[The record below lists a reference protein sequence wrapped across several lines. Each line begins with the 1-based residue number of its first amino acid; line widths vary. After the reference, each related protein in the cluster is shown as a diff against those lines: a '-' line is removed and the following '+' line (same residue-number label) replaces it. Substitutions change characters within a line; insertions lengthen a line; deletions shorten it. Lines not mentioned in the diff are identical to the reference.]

1 MRIKMLFAT
10 IALIMLCSTAYP
22 QTPVARAENA
32 LYASVNQARQAQ
44 GLPSLRR
51 NESLVKAARRHA
63 VVMAEHRTAQH
74 EFDGEPDLSTRVKH
88 TGARFSSLSENVTQ
102 GPTAE
107 FIHSQ
112 FMHSPPHR
120 SNILDTDMDS
130 VGIGVIE
137 KNGVLYGTTSTG
149 GASNAG

>member
-1 MRIKMLFAT
+1 MRIKKLFAT
-10 IALIMLCSTAYP
+10 IALIMFSSAAYP
-22 QTPVARAENA
+22 QTPVAGAENA

-63 VVMAEHRTAQH
+63 VIMAEHGTAQH
-74 EFDGEPDLSTRVKH
+74 DFDGEPDLSTRVKN

-102 GPTAE
+102 GPTPQ
-107 FIHSQ
+107 FIHAQ

-120 SNILDTDMDS
+120 FNILDTDMDS

-137 KNGVLYGTTSTG
+137 KHGQLFSVEDFSH
-149 GASNAG
+149 AQ